1 MEKKL
6 ETKLRFT
13 FDIDEEI
20 PVIEITPTEK
30 KEKIKTEIIINKPK
44 RNGRDKIADG
54 STGLF

>member
-6 ETKLRFT
+6 TTELRYT
-13 FDIDEEI
+13 FNIDEEI

-30 KEKIKTEIIINKPK
+30 KEEPKTTIIINKPK
-44 RNGRDKIADG
+44 RNGRDSSTDS